1 MSDEKKKLG
10 DAIFVDIDSNEYLNE
25 IHEKILFNYALRLFQ
40 LETKGKAK
48 LQAICGDL
56 PSVDSIDD
64 SKAKLKVVADST
76 GYDFGN
82 LISILTTS
90 FIKTKN
96 EDYQCILALLRSIIE
111 R

>member
-1 MSDEKKKLG
+1 MTTLEKRFEQDMIDIYTTAKDL
-10 DAIFVDIDSNEYLNE
+10 IFDTD
-25 IHEKILFNYALRLFQ
+25 
-40 LETKGKAK
+40 K

-90 FIKTKN
+90 FIKNKN